1 MLTVMGISA
10 RNRNVDISGAKAEVT
25 KIMASDP
32 RRIARIEIR
41 LLMPPGTYSDVEKR
55 VLDTAA
61 RTCPVA
67 LSLGEGVE
75 QAIELV
81 WH

>member
-1 MLTVMGISA
+1 
-10 RNRNVDISGAKAEVT
+10 
-25 KIMASDP
+25 MASDP

-41 LLMPPGTYSDVEKR
+41 LLMPPGAYSDAEKR

-67 LSLGEGVE
+67 LSLGQGVE
-75 QAIELV
+75 QVVDLV
-81 WH
+81 WG